1 MNLQKENKFKINV
14 QPKIKLK
21 LEKGCKKIPELTFAR
36 LEEEYKKIEGLID
49 DKREAWDMV
58 LSCQYDKLRRDV
70 AKNQFA
76 SQNEKKN
83 ANKKPKC

>member
-1 MNLQKENKFKINV
+1 
-14 QPKIKLK
+14 
-21 LEKGCKKIPELTFAR
+21 
-36 LEEEYKKIEGLID
+36 
-49 DKREAWDMV
+49 MV

-83 ANKKPKC
+83 ANKKNKCETII